1 MGRLSC
7 KILVRFLQ
15 GKRPDL
21 ASCKIS
27 VICKYLARSCK
38 INVICKNL
46 ARSCK
51 ITILARLGCRTIFSR
66 KGTKALTVN
75 VRSFI
80 QSVKMAKYSKH
91 FYLKNSIKLINDL
104 AFFNCLLCYF
114 VKSCALFATVCNE
127 TNCLNFSRSAIKKT
141 NEKAFAWRFT
151 EAWSTNKLTWTWP
164 LIFLNFSNHTRKQ
177 CSDQKA
183 TLDLDLPL
191 LGIFSAK
198 LANGPKYIFSI

>member
-51 ITILARLGCRTIFSR
+51 ITILARLGNSFLMRNTVALEFSNYPFLVTSLRLNETFCRNNLWSLLTETTSKKIKRNKKIVGMFSR
-66 KGTKALTVN
+66 
-75 VRSFI
+75 FQI
-80 QSVKMAKYSKH
+80 FEH
-91 FYLKNSIKLINDL
+91 FLLKRK
-104 AFFNCLLCYF
+104 
-114 VKSCALFATVCNE
+114 
-127 TNCLNFSRSAIKKT
+127 
-141 NEKAFAWRFT
+141 NEK
-151 EAWSTNKLTWTWP
+151 
-164 LIFLNFSNHTRKQ
+164 RK
-177 CSDQKA
+177 
-183 TLDLDLPL
+183 
-191 LGIFSAK
+191 F
-198 LANGPKYIFSI
+198 